1 LIDFDTGEKPR
12 MTFPK
17 FETDSEAIGR
27 DCTTSTSTLVAFQRV
42 LRTGNRWI
50 AGAIYIVAAA
60 LLIFLSVTLFLQV
73 VFRYVIEQPL
83 AWSEEGARF
92 ALVWYGMLSAAA
104 GGWTGQHFVFRW
116 ATLILGER
124 ARLVLRVAV
133 NAITLNL
140 LAVMIFLSWRYIDV
154 FAGQTATATRLDM
167 RIAFAGIPVGFSCF
181 FLIYVVDLIDGLLA
195 LWTGTSLSVRE
206 AREREIYLQLGK
218 ASRTKPT
225 GRRV

>member
-1 LIDFDTGEKPR
+1 MTLPDFDTNIE
-12 MTFPK
+12 
-17 FETDSEAIGR
+17 EIGGDR
-27 DCTTSTSTLVAFQRV
+27 SASASSLVSFQRA
-42 LRTGNRWI
+42 LLTANRWI
-50 AGAIYIVAAA
+50 AGALYVVAAA

-73 VFRYVIEQPL
+73 VFRYIIEQPL
-83 AWSEEGARF
+83 PWSEEAARF

-104 GGWTGQHFVFRW
+104 GAWTGQHFVFRW

-124 ARLVLRVAV
+124 TRLVLRLAV

-167 RIAFAGIPVGFSCF
+167 RIPFAGIPIGFSCF
-181 FLIYVVDLIDGLLA
+181 FLIYMVDLFDGLLA

-206 AREREIYLQLGK
+206 AREKEIYLQLGT
-218 ASRTKPT
+218 ASRSKATR
-225 GRRV
+225 GRI